1 MNREEFLKLVAFAG
15 FNLYLPSLVG
25 RTSSG
30 SFFSA
35 SDFGD
40 QFAWGTATASFQIE
54 GAWQQGGKGES
65 IWDRF
70 SHLKGKIHHG
80 DTAEVACDFF
90 HRYRS
95 DLQLMRQLN
104 FSHFRFSLSWPRI
117 LPEGKGVVNKEGIDF
132 YNRLIDAC
140 LELNIKPWVTLYH
153 WDLPQKLEDQGGW
166 TNRNVI
172 AWFQEYTDVCTKAF
186 GDRVKNWIVL
196 NEPFAFT
203 SLGYMTGLHAPG
215 RKGLGNYLPAVHHA
229 AMAQAEGAR
238 IVRQNVNN
246 AKIGSA
252 FSCSYVDAKK
262 SGGRHEKAAKR
273 LDALFNRL
281 FIEPALGMGYP
292 VKSLPLLNRLESYIK
307 QGDEQKLKYDFDFIG
322 LQNYFRIVG
331 KFSLYPPVIWA
342 NDVDPRKLKHPLT
355 SMGWEVHPEGIY
367 KIINQ
372 FAKYPIKEIVITEN
386 GAAFDDTLDNK
397 QVNDTARITYFNDY
411 LKQVLKAKNDGANVT
426 GYFVWTLMDN
436 FEWAEGYRP
445 RFGLIYVDFNTLER
459 FPKNSGYWFR
469 DFLSK

>member
-1 MNREEFLKLVAFAG
+1 MNREEFLKLIAFAG

-25 RTSSG
+25 RTSSE
-30 SFFSA
+30 SSFSA
-35 SDFGD
+35 SEFGD

-54 GAWQQGGKGES
+54 GAWKKGGKGES

-117 LPEGKGVVNKEGIDF
+117 LPEGKGIVNKEGIDF

-166 TNRNVI
+166 TNRDVI
-172 AWFQEYTDVCTKAF
+172 AWIQEYADVCTKAF
-186 GDRVKNWIVL
+186 GDRVKNWSVL

-215 RKGLGNYLPAVHHA
+215 KKGLGNYLPAVHHA

-246 AKIGSA
+246 AMIGSA

-262 SGGRHEKAAKR
+262 LGGRHERAAKR

-292 VKSLPLLNRLESYIK
+292 VKSLPLLNRLEPYIK

-342 NDVDPRKLKHPLT
+342 NDVDPKKLKHPLT

-367 KIINQ
+367 KVIHQ
-372 FAKYPIKEIVITEN
+372 FAKYPVKEIVITEN

-397 QVNDTARITYFNDY
+397 QVNDTARIAYFNDY

-459 FPKNSGYWFR
+459 YPKNSGYWFR